1 MDSGVFLAALRIL
14 GRAALAVAMAAGF
27 VVFLTFGS
35 LVLEG
40 LVR

>member
-14 GRAALAVAMAAGF
+14 RRAALAIGMAAGF
-27 VVFLTFGS
+27 VAFFTFGS